1 MDNTSQSVPPKTPPG
16 MTINHKVNATIRSN
30 EETSY
35 VNFLSV
41 RCVASSCSGVC
52 FYHKKK
58 EKKQYIR
65 FNKHQ
70 QKKKKESGTK
80 FIDKMIQS
88 IIPLTEML
96 Q

>member
-1 MDNTSQSVPPKTPPG
+1 

-58 EKKQYIR
+58 EKKLSTLGSISI
-65 FNKHQ
+65 NK
-70 QKKKKESGTK
+70 KKKKESGTK